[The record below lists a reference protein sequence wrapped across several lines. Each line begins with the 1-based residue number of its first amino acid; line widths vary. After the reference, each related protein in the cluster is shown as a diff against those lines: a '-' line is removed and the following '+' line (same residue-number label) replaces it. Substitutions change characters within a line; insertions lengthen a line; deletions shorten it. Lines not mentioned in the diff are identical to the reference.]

1 MSPQPIKLPDLSRL
15 ARAAARMGLTL
26 RVRGRVF
33 AIERWAGGEP
43 LFATRNLSAL
53 ADWLA

>member
-1 MSPQPIKLPDLSRL
+1 MSPLPIKLPDLSRL

-26 RVRGRVF
+26 RVRGRLLAV
-33 AIERWAGGEP
+33 ERWAGGDP
-43 LFATRNLSAL
+43 LYQTTSVTAL